1 MTSTNAYSSTG
12 GNYAG
17 PGGTVTQ
24 GPSYSSVT
32 SENIDEG
39 GSGGT
44 ATVHIET
51 DENGQINDQTITKT
65 VPPGSSVE
73 IDVATSSG
81 DGAVAIQAATEI
93 NPAINTGSASAS
105 LKSLQRAVHTLLTT
119 AAATDTNGNATTSI
133 VVETTASTSPNFAQ
147 IGFGAQIMLF
157 FKQLFS
163 IFGF

>member
-24 GPSYSSVT
+24 GASYSSVT
-32 SENIDEG
+32 SENIDG
-39 GSGGT
+39 TSGGT
-44 ATVHIET
+44 ATVQIET
-51 DENGQINDQTITKT
+51 DDNGQVNDQTITKSI
-65 VPPGSSVE
+65 PPGGSIE
-73 IDVATSSG
+73 IEVATSSG
-81 DGAVAIQAATEI
+81 SSGHSGGVGSSIHAATVI
-93 NPAINTGSASAS
+93 STGSSSAS

-119 AAATDTNGNATTSI
+119 AAATSASTSI
-133 VVETTASTSPNFAQ
+133 TIETSATTSPNFAQ

-163 IFGF
+163 VFGF